1 MSYKRKNIMV
11 LIGFILLL
19 PILYFVS
26 FKSTFELKNSYQNLI
41 KEKETAENITSN
53 IRFLKQEDKYIDSIL
68 AAENVFLNN
77 SFQQIL
83 LKKINT
89 YKNADKIE
97 IIEFNNGVE
106 ILDNAIA
113 SQVYPITLKGD
124 FNALLQFLNYF
135 EQEGLGE
142 IKSYSFK
149 KKKDYARRNE
159 YLVLE
164 LLFKK
169 VISNQ

>member
-1 MSYKRKNIMV
+1 MV